1 MNLEGLD
8 LHATHKELYCF
19 NGSVKWLIYVN
30 NFFYGYLKYDPYT
43 RHYAV
48 TREWFPTQKNWVYD
62 EPGVT
67 MEGES
72 SSNRAALALMEEQIQ
87 NKNITYNLESEDPVK
102 ITVAVNGQNWGLFT
116 QQTDDSWILQYS
128 AFPKLQIWA
137 TAPEDTG
144 DTFVCFEGTKVP
156 GTEFR
161 NFNPIEKFTGNWE
174 DVKRQ
179 FEKQVKQNFDNE
191 EKTETTRPHLTRR

>member
-1 MNLEGLD
+1 MNLDGLD
-8 LHATHKELYCF
+8 LHATNKIVTYVDLQTKC
-19 NGSVKWLIYVN
+19 LICIN
-30 NFFYGYLKYDPYT
+30 NYYYGYLKYNSFT

-48 TREWFPTQKNWVYD
+48 TREWFPTQKNWIYD

-72 SSNRAALALMEEQIQ
+72 SSDRAALALIEEQIQ

-102 ITVAVNGQNWGLFT
+102 ITVDVNGQSWGLFT

-161 NFNPIEKFTGNWE
+161 DFNPIEKFTGNWE